1 MPIYEYQCPQC
12 GGRFEVLKPID
23 EDGSK
28 LTCPECGASNPRR
41 LISSFFSPGSG
52 KVESQAASCP
62 TCSSDIC
69 GLPPMP

>member
-12 GGRFEVLKPID
+12 GDRFEVRQSLG

-28 LTCPECGASNPRR
+28 LCCPKCGKPNPRR
-41 LISSFFSPGSG
+41 LISSFFSPGSS